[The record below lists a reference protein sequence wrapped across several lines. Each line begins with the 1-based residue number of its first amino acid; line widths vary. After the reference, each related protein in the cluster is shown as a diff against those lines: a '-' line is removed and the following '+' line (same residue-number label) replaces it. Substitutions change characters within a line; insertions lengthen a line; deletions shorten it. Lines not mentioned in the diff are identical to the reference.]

1 VALNEKAEK
10 GSLPGRLLLKA
21 VRPFWRMRR
30 GLTLG
35 AQGAVLDAEGRV
47 LLARH
52 TYRPGWCFPGGGVEW
67 GETLEQALTRE
78 LAEEVSVDL
87 TGPAVLHGVFA
98 NSDAFPGD
106 HIAVYVVRAWERS
119 NPVRQSREIA
129 AVEFFD
135 PEALPETTDPGT
147 RRRLAEIL
155 DGAPLTPNW

>member
-1 VALNEKAEK
+1 
-10 GSLPGRLLLKA
+10 
-21 VRPFWRMRR
+21 MRR

-47 LLARH
+47 LLVRH

-67 GETLEQALTRE
+67 GETLAQSLERE
-78 LAEEVSVDL
+78 LEEEVGVLVS
-87 TGPAVLHGVFA
+87 GQPALHGVFA
-98 NSDAFPGD
+98 NFDAFPGD

-119 NPVRQSREIA
+119 DPVRQSREIA

-155 DGAPLTPNW
+155 DGAPLAPNW